1 MQAGDA
7 ADGAKFLLFGCAAFL
22 RRATG
27 CGYRRT
33 LRLIAVVWLREPET
47 PVMVTVLVP
56 VVAVLL
62 AVNVRVLVPVA
73 GFGLNAAV
81 TPLPRPLADRVTLP
95 AKPLVGWIVIV
106 VVPCDDRVMVK
117 LVGDAVSVK
126 LPVATAVTV
135 RLTVAF
141 CVMLPPV
148 PVTVMVYV
156 PVAVV
161 AATAMLMVEVPE
173 PGAAMDA
180 GLKLTVTPVGWPD
193 AVKAMAEL
201 KPPETVVVIVDEPFP
216 PWTTETEAGEAEMVK
231 LGVVE
236 VGAKALIKPVPFGL
250 PQPVTRS

>member
-1 MQAGDA
+1 
-7 ADGAKFLLFGCAAFL
+7 
-22 RRATG
+22 
-27 CGYRRT
+27 
-33 LRLIAVVWLREPET
+33 VWLREPET

-62 AVNVRVLVPVA
+62 AVNVRVPVPVA

-141 CVMLPPV
+141 CVIPPPV
-148 PVTVMVYV
+148 PVTV
-156 PVAVV
+156 
-161 AATAMLMVEVPE
+161 
-173 PGAAMDA
+173 
-180 GLKLTVTPVGWPD
+180 
-193 AVKAMAEL
+193 
-201 KPPETVVVIVDEPFP
+201 IV
-216 PWTTETEAGEAEMVK
+216 
-231 LGVVE
+231 
-236 VGAKALIKPVPFGL
+236 
-250 PQPVTRS
+250 